1 MKRGKSTVYRADFR
15 ATTQRTIF
23 HKLDDLLL
31 KTGLPAKF
39 KKGHLVAIKLHFGE
53 RGNTAYIRPVFVRH
67 IVEMIRQTGA
77 HPFLTDTNTL
87 YVGDRTNSAAHI
99 ERAIL
104 NGFDFAVTGAPIII
118 ADGLRGESAVKI
130 EIDGRHLSEVS
141 IAREIASAD
150 GLVVLS
156 HFKCHELTGFGGA
169 LKNVGMGCASR
180 EGKLA
185 QHSQCAPKVSP
196 EKCTACGECALYCPA
211 NAISVEG
218 SAVIDGKL
226 CTGCSHCIAVCP
238 EGTIKVQWNESAS
251 NVQEKMVEHLKGAL
265 RGKEGRTLYVNFIN
279 QVTPLCDCY
288 GHSDTPIVPDVGILA
303 STDPVAI
310 DQASV
315 DLVNAQE
322 GFRNSALTSGHAPGC
337 DKFRGVHPVIDWEV
351 QLDYAEVLGLGS
363 REYRIEGV

>member
-1 MKRGKSTVYRADFR
+1 MKRGKSTVYRTDFR

-67 IVEMIRQTGA
+67 IVEMVRQTGA

-104 NGFDFAVTGAPIII
+104 NGFDFAVTGAPLII
-118 ADGLRGESAVKI
+118 ADGLRGESAVRV
-130 EIDGRHLSEVS
+130 EVDGRHLREVS

-180 EGKLA
+180 EGKARPALA
-185 QHSQCAPKVSP
+185 VR
-196 EKCTACGECALYCPA
+196 
-211 NAISVEG
+211 
-218 SAVIDGKL
+218 
-226 CTGCSHCIAVCP
+226 P
-238 EGTIKVQWNESAS
+238 EGQSQKNAPPAASAPS
-251 NVQEKMVEHLKGAL
+251 TAPP
-265 RGKEGRTLYVNFIN
+265 TLS
-279 QVTPLCDCY
+279 L
-288 GHSDTPIVPDVGILA
+288 S
-303 STDPVAI
+303 
-310 DQASV
+310 
-315 DLVNAQE
+315 
-322 GFRNSALTSGHAPGC
+322 
-337 DKFRGVHPVIDWEV
+337 RGVRSLTTSSA
-351 QLDYAEVLGLGS
+351 QGAATA
-363 REYRIEGV
+363 